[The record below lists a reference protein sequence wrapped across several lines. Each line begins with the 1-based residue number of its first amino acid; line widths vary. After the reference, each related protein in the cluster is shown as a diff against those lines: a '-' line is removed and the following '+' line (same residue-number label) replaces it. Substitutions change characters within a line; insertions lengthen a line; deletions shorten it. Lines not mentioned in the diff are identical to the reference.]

1 MDFLKKFW
9 PYAMKERKSGGDLA
23 IAIIIYLVAIILA
36 SAVIA
41 LAGLLV
47 GWIPVVGAII
57 GWLLGIVSSLVGL
70 YCLAGIV
77 FAILSFCKVL
87 K

>member
-23 IAIIIYLVAIILA
+23 IAIIIYIIAGILA
-36 SAVIA
+36 GAVIA
-41 LAGLLV
+41 LATFLV
-47 GWIPVVGAII
+47 GWIPVI
-57 GWLLGIVSSLVGL
+57 GWLVAWVLGILSSLVGL

>member
-1 MDFLKKFW
+1 MDILKKFW
-9 PYAMKERKSGGDLA
+9 PYAMKERTSGGDLA
-23 IAIIIYLVAIILA
+23 IAIIIYLVAGILA
-36 SAVIA
+36 GAVIA
-41 LAGLLV
+41 LATFLV
-47 GWIPVVGAII
+47 AWIPVI
-57 GWLLGIVSSLVGL
+57 GWLIAWVLGLLSSLVGL

>member
-23 IAIIIYLVAIILA
+23 IAIIIYLVASILA
-36 SAVIA
+36 GAVIA
-41 LAGLLV
+41 LATFLV
-47 GWIPVVGAII
+47 GWIPVI
-57 GWLLGIVSSLVGL
+57 GWLIAWVLGILSSLVGL

>member
-1 MDFLKKFW
+1 METLKKFW
-9 PYAMKERKSGGDLA
+9 PYAFKERKDGGALA
-23 IAIIIYLVAIILA
+23 IAIIIYLVASILA
-36 SAVIA
+36 GAVIA
-41 LAGLLV
+41 LATMLV
-47 GWIPVVGAII
+47 GWIPVVGPIV
-57 GWLLGIVSSLVGL
+57 GWLLGVISSLVGL

>member
-9 PYAMKERKSGGDLA
+9 PYSFKERTEVSQLV
-23 IAIIIYLVAIILA
+23 IAVIIYVVLEILCG
-36 SAVIA
+36 AVIG
-41 LAGLLV
+41 LAGLLT

-57 GWLLGIVSSLVGL
+57 GILLSALGSLCGL
-70 YCLAGIV
+70 YFLAGIV
-77 FAILSFCKVL
+77 FTFLSYFKVL